1 LNTSTTNRLNFYKF
15 FLLVLL
21 IAFLNGCVGTK
32 QFKEGKYVLYK
43 QKIVAP
49 KHVNKEELTK
59 QLVQKKNRRLL
70 GLPIFY
76 YAAIYNAGVKKF
88 DSSKY
93 ETKKEAISLKFDT
106 KISKTGNKPNK
117 IASLNTKKNIKLLKQ
132 DKYLKEGNLFMRWG
146 EPLVYLDSSET
157 QKTIKNIDNY
167 LMANG
172 WFNGYSNYNVKY
184 VLNRAYVSYNLTT
197 NKPYLID
204 SVYLDIKDAR
214 IDSLLNKHN
223 YTTTLISG
231 ERYEQKKLVK
241 ERNSIENYLKNNG
254 YFDFTKQYIKYKI
267 DTTLGNHKLAIN
279 LSLLLPAAK
288 SAHSF
293 YRIDSVIFTADA
305 SSQNINSLNRA
316 TDVYK
321 GITYRYFEPNYAKK
335 VLNRRIFLKPDML
348 YSKENTL
355 STQSEL
361 ANMDI
366 FKFVNISYDT
376 TGGNF
381 IANIFTSPLSRYQF
395 SSETGLSISSYGL
408 PGPFVSASIKKRN
421 IFKKLGIFEIDG
433 RIGVEGVASASDQ
446 DNVYSN
452 IESGVNIGL
461 TFPQFF
467 LPLTEDFKLKLKL
480 HDPKTLVQLGVTY
493 NNRPEFKRTI
503 LNATN
508 SYSWRITK
516 TKQFTFKLI
525 DINLVRTP
533 FISNDYLNRL
543 KELDSLG
550 NNLINSFE
558 DAFVSSFSLTYTGIN
573 NYYGQ
578 GVVGKYFGTTIEPGG
593 TFNSLWTSS
602 QIINKDT
609 LQLYSY
615 LRAQIDYR
623 QITPKSRR
631 GKLAYKIKIGAAF
644 PYGENGVLPY
654 EKYFFGGGSTS
665 VRAWKPR
672 RLGPGA
678 YDHTD
683 EDGNVT
689 YQFEQQG
696 EILLETSLEYRQKII
711 GILQGAAFLD
721 AGNIWTLEDEPTRPG
736 SQFKFDTFIRQI
748 ALGGGVG
755 LRFDFSFLLIRFD
768 AAFKLVDPAR
778 PLGSRFILNS
788 GFYDAPFNN
797 RQRTE
802 PVVYHFAIGYPF

>member
-1 LNTSTTNRLNFYKF
+1 M
-15 FLLVLL
+15 LLTALL
-21 IAFLNGCVGTK
+21 GGCVGTK

-43 QKIVAP
+43 QKTIAP
-49 KHVNKEELTK
+49 KAVNKEELSK

-76 YAAIYNAGVKKF
+76 YAAIYNTGLKKF

-93 ETKKEAISLKFDT
+93 QTKKEAINLKFDS
-106 KISKTGNKPNK
+106 KISKVENKPNK
-117 IASLNTKKNIKLLKQ
+117 VNSLNAKRNTKLLKQ
-132 DKYLKEGNLFMRWG
+132 DKNLEEGNLFMRWG

-157 QKTIKNIDNY
+157 EKTVKNINNY
-167 LMANG
+167 LKANG
-172 WFNGYSNYNVKY
+172 WFNGYSNFNIKY
-184 VLNRAYVSYNLTT
+184 VLNRAYVSYELTP
-197 NKPYLID
+197 KQPYLID
-204 SVYLDIKDAR
+204 SIYLEINDAR
-214 IDSLLNKHN
+214 IDSLLGHN
-223 YTTTLISG
+223 YKATLVKG
-231 ERYEQKKLVK
+231 EKYQQKKLVN
-241 ERNSIENYLKNNG
+241 ERNAIENYLKNNG

-267 DTTLGNHKLAIN
+267 DTTLGDHKLAIN
-279 LSLLLPAAK
+279 LSLLLPTAK
-288 SAHSF
+288 DAHSF
-293 YRIDSVIFTADA
+293 YRIDSVIFTTDA
-305 SSQNINSLNRA
+305 SSQNINSFNRT
-316 TDVYK
+316 TDEYK

-335 VLNRRIFLKPDML
+335 VLNRRIFLKPGML

-376 TGGNF
+376 TGGEF

-433 RIGVEGVASASDQ
+433 RVGVEGVASASDQ

-452 IESGVNIGL
+452 IESGANIGL

-467 LPLTEDFKLKLKL
+467 LPLSEDFKLKLNL
-480 HDPKTLVQLGVTY
+480 HDPKTLVKLGVTY

-516 TKQFTFKLI
+516 NRQFTFKLI
-525 DINLVRTP
+525 DVNLVRTP
-533 FISNDYLNRL
+533 FISEDYFNRL

-558 DAFVSSFSLTYTGIN
+558 DAFVSSFSLTYTAVN

-578 GVVGKYFGTTIEPGG
+578 GGIGRYFGGTIEPGG
-593 TFNSLWTSS
+593 TFNGLWTSS
-602 QIINKDT
+602 RIINKDT

-623 QITPKSRR
+623 QVTPKSRK
-631 GKLAYKIKIGAAF
+631 GKLAYKFKVGTAI
-644 PYGENGVLPY
+644 PYGKNGVLPY

-665 VRAWKPR
+665 IRAWKPR

-678 YDHTD
+678 YNHIGED
-683 EDGNVT
+683 EKVT

-696 EILLETSLEYRQKII
+696 EILIETSLEYRQNII
-711 GILQGAAFLD
+711 GILQGAAFFD
-721 AGNIWTLEDEPTRPG
+721 AGNIWTLNDEPTRPG
-736 SQFKFDTFIRQI
+736 SQFKFDTFLRQM

-778 PLGSRFILNS
+778 PLGSRFILKP
-788 GFYDAPFNN
+788 GFYDAPFND